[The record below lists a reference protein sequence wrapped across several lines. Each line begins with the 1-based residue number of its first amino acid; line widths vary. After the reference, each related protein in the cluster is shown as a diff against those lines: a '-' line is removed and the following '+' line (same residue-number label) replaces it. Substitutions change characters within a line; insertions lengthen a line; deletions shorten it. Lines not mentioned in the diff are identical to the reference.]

1 MVSIPL
7 PKLLHTIVWIA
18 AATMIAGMP
27 SNGFAFG
34 RGVDPL
40 DMEDIGFWV
49 ATVSFWVGGIWDKL
63 FLKGWME

>member
-7 PKLLHTIVWIA
+7 PKLLDTIVWIA

-34 RGVDPL
+34 RVDPL
-40 DMEDIGFWV
+40 DKEDIGFWV
-49 ATVSFWVGGIWDKL
+49 AIVSFWIGKIWNKL
-63 FLKGWME
+63 FLESWME